1 MKLNYVEMP
10 LIQFARIYPDI
21 AKNVPCLE
29 LLLTDVNYIVR
40 WYDGKLEIGY
50 AGDKWEIE

>member
-29 LLLTDVNYIVR
+29 LLLTDGNYIVR